1 MKTLRCAALLAVA
14 LVMVL
19 PAGSARAQ
27 DDNTLVELM
36 RTDVKSQKKEIIADN
51 LKLTDVQSAKFWPI
65 YNQYELELDKI
76 YTQRLGMMKTLA
88 DSLDNLSDKTADALA
103 KQAFKL
109 ESQTVSLKQKYYG
122 QFSKAVGPGVASH
135 FFQYEN
141 NLLRVIDLH
150 MGLLGLD
157 LREVGKH

>member
-36 RTDVKSQKKEIIADN
+36 RTDVKTEKKEIIADN
-51 LKLTDVQSAKFWPI
+51 LKLTDAQSAKFWPI

-76 YTQRLGMMKTLA
+76 YTQRLAMMKTLA

-109 ESQTVSLKQKYYG
+109 ESQTTSLKQKYYG
-122 QFSKAVGPGVASH
+122 QLSKAVGPGVASH

-157 LREVGKH
+157 LREVGHH